1 MEPKRAILSQENR
14 RQRMLRAV
22 SDDERLSLY
31 GEALL
36 ADPRI
41 TMLQILDVQRPLE
54 VARVYVPLRI
64 SEERQREYN
73 TPVSDEESTETT
85 IADDPNVWIEEE
97 RQRRERSVEVIY
109 DPEKAIHTF
118 PRCVIMGGP
127 GAGKTT
133 LLQHLAIMAAQRSMS
148 GMPSLLPIYVELESF
163 VRSGLHDLLDFVS
176 TTWEGAYAF
185 PAPQARLLLA
195 NYLDEGKVLLLLD
208 ALEEAVVGETLE
220 AAEHSY
226 EAVSQAILTLA
237 AGYPKA
243 SLVVTMRKAS
253 YRQHKPLVGFTAL
266 EVMNFRFEDV
276 KHFVHN
282 WYDAAYDLYAEEKSA
297 DLIKLLDTN
306 PHLQTMAANP
316 LLLTLIML
324 AYEDNLVL
332 PERRAELYQICIETL
347 LAKWDARREISR
359 GWEFKTEQKHQLLK
373 VIAWHFHR
381 KRQRYFTEHDLLQ
394 VIAEFLPAI
403 SLAAERNNDILQE
416 IESELGVLKE
426 QAMGWYGFL
435 HLTLQEYFAAEY
447 INDHQTYEELFRHRA
462 DPWWEEVLLLCIG
475 ITPDA
480 SLFLQQLCSQ
490 NSTLREDI
498 FYTNVLL
505 SGRCLTARPIV
516 RGTGLQAQIIERLF
530 ELLMSTQ
537 YSLLRQEA
545 IKVVCSI
552 GVFETNSKLVT
563 LLSDERLKVSMRWNI
578 ADALGTLGERS
589 IAADLMRLLSD
600 ERLNAFVRW
609 NIADALGTLG
619 ERSVAADLVQLL
631 SDERLNAE
639 LRRGIADALGTLGER
654 SIAADLVQLL
664 ADDQQEVDLRRSI
677 ADALGTLGEWSVVA
691 SAMVQL
697 LSDDQQDVFVRRR
710 ITGAL
715 GTLAEVSGRLSE
727 GLERSVAEDLVHL
740 LTDEW
745 LDADMRMSIA
755 DALGML
761 AEGSGGLGGL
771 ERSIAG
777 ELAQLLSDD
786 QLDVNV
792 RRSIAIALGRLGE
805 RSVAARALVK
815 LLSDDQQDVFVRGR
829 IADALGRLGE
839 RSVARD
845 LVQLL
850 SDDQLDADL
859 RWSIAAAL
867 GTLGERSVARDLVQL
882 LADERQDVNVRKA
895 IAIALGALGERP
907 VAAKAMLQLLTDDRF
922 GVFAKRSIASVLG
935 ALGERLVAR
944 DLVQL
949 LADERLHVFV
959 RMSIADALGRLAEA
973 SVAGDMVLALS
984 DKRLDVDLRRSIAG
998 ALAAYANDIPI
1009 VAGLIKSLQDK
1020 EISDSVYSAL
1030 WTISRRAGVWI
1041 FPMHLTD
1048 QSRNVKQSQAQ
1059 YKIVPWE

>member
-1 MEPKRAILSQENR
+1 LHAKWLIHDEMNFSGEMPMEPKRAILSQENR
-14 RQRMLRAV
+14 RQRMLHAV

-31 GEALL
+31 CEALL

-41 TMLQILDVQRPLE
+41 TMLQILDMQRPLE

-64 SEERQREYN
+64 SQEHQRVYD
-73 TPVSDEESTETT
+73 TPVSAEESTETT

-118 PRCVIMGGP
+118 PRCVIIGGP

-133 LLQHLAIMAAQRSMS
+133 LLQHLAIMAAQRSMVE
-148 GMPSLLPIYVELESF
+148 MPSLLPIYVELESF
-163 VRSGLHDLLDFVS
+163 IRSGLHDLLDFVS

-185 PAPQARLLLA
+185 PAREARLLLA
-195 NYLDEGKVLLLLD
+195 NYLDEGKALLLLD

-220 AAEHSY
+220 AAEQSY

-243 SLVVTMRKAS
+243 SLVMTIRKAS

-266 EVMNFRFEDV
+266 EVMDFRFEHV
-276 KHFVHN
+276 KQFVHN
-282 WYDAAYDLYAEEKSA
+282 WYDAAYDLNVEEKSA
-297 DLIKLLDTN
+297 DLIKLLDAN
-306 PHLQTMAANP
+306 PRLQTMAANP
-316 LLLTLIML
+316 LLLTLIVL
-324 AYEDNLVL
+324 AYEDRLDL
-332 PERRAELYQICIETL
+332 PEHRAELYRICIERL
-347 LAKWDARREISR
+347 LTKWDARREIQKR
-359 GWEFKTEQKHQLLK
+359 REFKPEQKHQLLK

-381 KRQRYFTEHDLLQ
+381 KRQCYFTEHDLLQ

-403 SLAAERNNDILQE
+403 NVPAERNNDILQE
-416 IESELGVLKE
+416 IESEPAVLKE
-426 QAMGWYGFL
+426 QATGWHGFL

-447 INDHQTYEELFRHRA
+447 INDHQKYEELLRHRA
-462 DPWWEEVLLLCIG
+462 DPWWEEVLLFYMG

-480 SLFLQQLCSQ
+480 SLFLQQLSSQ

-505 SGRCLTARPIV
+505 AGRCLTDHPTV
-516 RGTGLQAQIIERLF
+516 RETGLRAQIIERLF

-537 YSLLRQEA
+537 YSLLRREA

-563 LLSDERLKVSMRWNI
+563 
-578 ADALGTLGERS
+578 
-589 IAADLMRLLSD
+589 LLSD

-619 ERSVAADLVQLL
+619 ERSVA
-631 SDERLNAE
+631 E
-639 LRRGIADALGTLGER
+639 
-654 SIAADLVQLL
+654 DLVQLL
-664 ADDQQEVDLRRSI
+664 ADDQQDVNLRRSI
-677 ADALGTLGEWSVVA
+677 ADALGMLGEWPVVA
-691 SAMVQL
+691 NAMVQL

-715 GTLAEVSGRLSE
+715 GTMAEVSGRLSE
-727 GLERSVAEDLVHL
+727 GLERSVAEDLVQL

-761 AEGSGGLGGL
+761 AEGSGRLGGL

-777 ELAQLLSDD
+777 ELVQLLADD

-792 RRSIAIALGRLGE
+792 RRAIAIALGRLGE
-805 RSVAARALVK
+805 RLVAARAMVK
-815 LLSDDQQDVFVRGR
+815 LLSDDRQDVFVRRR
-829 IADALGRLGE
+829 IADT
-839 RSVARD
+839 
-845 LVQLL
+845 
-850 SDDQLDADL
+850 
-859 RWSIAAAL
+859 L

-882 LADERQDVNVRKA
+882 LADDRQDTDLRWSIASALGRLGERSVAGDLVRLLADDQQDVNVRKA
-895 IAIALGALGERP
+895 IAIALGALGE
-907 VAAKAMLQLLTDDRF
+907 
-922 GVFAKRSIASVLG
+922 GSVLG
-935 ALGERLVAR
+935 
-944 DLVQL
+944 DLLQL
-949 LADERLHVFV
+949 LADERL
-959 RMSIADALGRLAEA
+959 
-973 SVAGDMVLALS
+973 
-984 DKRLDVDLRRSIAG
+984 DVDLRKSIAG
-998 ALAAYANDIPI
+998 ALAAYANDISI
-1009 VAGLIKSLQDK
+1009 VAGLIESLQNK

-1030 WTISRRAGVWI
+1030 WTISRRTGVWI

-1048 QSRNVKQSQAQ
+1048 QSRIVKQSQVQ
-1059 YKIVPWE
+1059 YEIVPWE